1 MRILFVVTGSQ
12 PTYFSV
18 APLATAARNAG
29 HQVMLA
35 AHEPWVKT
43 AESIGLPTFCYATEP
58 IRKFMGLPD
67 TRDDA
72 LRLPPTPPDEQM
84 LGQGR
89 GFARMGRAGLEPL
102 LELAGD
108 WAPDVVVG
116 SALCFGA
123 MLLTA
128 RLKLPYVRHI
138 ENQIPVARTDVGA
151 AEELRA
157 DLERLGLDGLPQ
169 PDLILDATPPSL
181 RPSDAP
187 GPAQPLRWIPS
198 NPQRR
203 LERWVYNRPE
213 GRRRV
218 LITSGSRSLMFHD
231 QGWGMRQLVGELTG
245 MGVDVL
251 IAASPGNRELTAH
264 QIPDRISVAER
275 FGQDM
280 GDVRVGWIPMDAVAP
295 TCDLAVNHG
304 GATTVLTLLAG
315 GVPQL
320 IIPEGK
326 PDYHRDA
333 VAQSLSDFGAGRSLW
348 PQAEGEAAGRE
359 PGEVIAAACRDMLA
373 EPGYTERAH
382 LLAKEIA
389 AQPTPA
395 EVVPMLEAL
404 ISR

>member
-1 MRILFVVTGSQ
+1 MRILFIVTGSQ
-12 PTYFSV
+12 PTYFAV
-18 APLATAARNAG
+18 APLATAARSAG
-29 HQVMLA
+29 HEVMLA

-43 AESIGLPTFCYATEP
+43 AESIGLPTFCFTAEP
-58 IRKFMGLPD
+58 MRHYMGLPI
-67 TRDDA
+67 TDDS
-72 LRLPPTPPDEQM
+72 RRSSPLPADEQM
-84 LGQGR
+84 TGQGR

-102 LELAGD
+102 LQFAGD
-108 WAPDVVVG
+108 WSPDLVVG
-116 SALCFGA
+116 SALCFSA

-128 RLKLPYVRHI
+128 RLGIPYVRLF
-138 ENQIPVARTDVGA
+138 ENQIPIARIDAGA
-151 AEELRA
+151 EEELRP
-157 DLERLGLDGLPQ
+157 DLEGLGLDRLPR

-187 GPAQPLRWIPS
+187 APAQPVRWIPS
-198 NPQRR
+198 HPQRR
-203 LERWVYNRPE
+203 LERWMYTRPE

-231 QGWGMRQLVGELTG
+231 EGWSMPLLVGELTA

-251 IAASPGNRELTAH
+251 VAASPGNRELTGH
-264 QIPDRISVAER
+264 RIPDRISVAER

-280 GDVRVGWIPMDAVAP
+280 GDVRVGWIPLDAVAP
-295 TCDLAVNHG
+295 TCDLAVHHG
-304 GATTVLTLLAG
+304 GATTIPTLLVS

-333 VAQSLSDFGAGRSLW
+333 MARSLSDFGAARALS
-348 PQAEGEAAGRE
+348 PRAEGTGRD

-373 EPGYTERAH
+373 EPGYAERAAF
-382 LLAKEIA
+382 LAKEIA

-395 EVVPMLEAL
+395 EIVPKLEAL
-404 ISR
+404 ASR